1 MRGQGKIGTLA
12 IWIIVMY
19 LVVQYWVF
27 FYNLES
33 ASTTGKEEY
42 INGFSLPWRVE
53 IVNINLVSEGEIFR
67 WQFTE
72 KSFAF
77 VISI

>member
-19 LVVQYWVF
+19 LVVQCWVF
-27 FYNLES
+27 FYNLEN

-42 INGFSLPWRVE
+42 ISGFSLP
-53 IVNINLVSEGEIFR
+53 
-67 WQFTE
+67 
-72 KSFAF
+72 
-77 VISI
+77 

>member
-19 LVVQYWVF
+19 LVVQCWIF
-27 FYNLES
+27 FYNLEN

-42 INGFSLPWRVE
+42 ISMASHSP
-53 IVNINLVSEGEIFR
+53 EGLK
-67 WQFTE
+67 QPTLN
-72 KSFAF
+72 S
-77 VISI
+77 SS

>member
-19 LVVQYWVF
+19 LVVQCWVF
-27 FYNLES
+27 FYNLEN

-42 INGFSLPWRVE
+42 INGFE
-53 IVNINLVSEGEIFR
+53 TVNIKLVSEGEIFR

-72 KSFAF
+72 KS
-77 VISI
+77 I